1 MSSALKTK
9 SKGVTKTR
17 RTPKKPDP
25 LSRRFRKLTLSNSPM
40 NVNNNINVNNLIERF
55 KKLSLKKDGPWIVAS
70 QHSSLR
76 RDGQLRQSYRYFEN
90 KPVSTAALYAEER
103 VRLDVAT
110 ERYKL
115 GKQEK
120 LENDVILSVSHGRQ
134 MLVKRYFTVPDD
146 TIVILLTYPDHLL
159 YASANW
165 RNFLNP
171 LYTRRGLDELFLG
184 GNLERTLVF
193 NREKIDHVQ
202 VDIRIPGDLCENLE
216 LQYQDPERFPH
227 LGVFSLPFQNPRKG
241 GIADFVVTKGND
253 DWPGNDY
260 MQLNAA
266 RRTLDGLVKNF
277 KGKII
282 IVNSC
287 REKNEPMSV

>member
-1 MSSALKTK
+1 
-9 SKGVTKTR
+9 
-17 RTPKKPDP
+17 
-25 LSRRFRKLTLSNSPM
+25 M

-55 KKLSLKKDGPWIVAS
+55 KKLSIKKDGPWIVAS

-76 RDGQLRQSYRYFEN
+76 RDGQLRQSYRYFEG
-90 KPVSTAALYAEER
+90 KPFTTNALYAEER
-103 VRLDVAT
+103 VRLDVTA

-120 LENDVILSVSHGRQ
+120 LDNDVILSVAHGRQ
-134 MLVKRYFTVPDD
+134 MLDKRYFTVPSD

-159 YASANW
+159 YASQNW

>member
-1 MSSALKTK
+1 MSSALKIK

-17 RTPKKPDP
+17 QTSKKPNL
-25 LSRRFRKLTLSNSPM
+25 LSKKFSKLTLSNSPM

-55 KKLSLKKDGPWIVAS
+55 KKLSIKKDGPWIVAS

-76 RDGQLRQSYRYFEN
+76 RDGQLRQSYRYFEG
-90 KPVSTAALYAEER
+90 KPFTTNALYAEER
-103 VRLDVAT
+103 VRLDVTA

-120 LENDVILSVSHGRQ
+120 LDNDVILSVAHGRQ
-134 MLVKRYFTVPDD
+134 MLDKRYFTVPSD

-159 YASANW
+159 YASQNW

>member
-1 MSSALKTK
+1 MSSTLKIK

-17 RTPKKPDP
+17 RTSKKPNL
-25 LSRRFRKLTLSNSPM
+25 LSKKFSKLTLSNSPM

-55 KKLSLKKDGPWIVAS
+55 KKLSIKKDGPWIVAS

-76 RDGQLRQSYRYFEN
+76 RDGQLRQSYRYFEG
-90 KPVSTAALYAEER
+90 KPFSASALYAEER
-103 VRLDVAT
+103 DR
-110 ERYKL
+110 L

-120 LENDVILSVSHGRQ
+120 LDDDVILSVSHGRQ
-134 MLVKRYFTVPDD
+134 MLVKRYFTVPND

-159 YASANW
+159 YASQNW

-171 LYTRRGLDELFLG
+171 LYTRKGLDELFLG
-184 GNLERTLVF
+184 GKLERTLVF

-216 LQYQDPERFPH
+216 LQYQDPETFPH
-227 LGVFSLPFQNPRKG
+227 LGVFGLPFQNPRKG

-260 MQLNAA
+260 MQLNAV

>member
-1 MSSALKTK
+1 MSSALKIK

-17 RTPKKPDP
+17 RTPKKPNL
-25 LSRRFRKLTLSNSPM
+25 LSKKFSKLTLSNSPM

-55 KKLSLKKDGPWIVAS
+55 KKLSIKKDGPWIVAS

-76 RDGQLRQSYRYFEN
+76 RDGQLRQSYRYFEG
-90 KPVSTAALYAEER
+90 KPFTTSALYAEER
-103 VRLDVAT
+103 VRLDVTA

-120 LENDVILSVSHGRQ
+120 LDNDVILSVAHGRQ
-134 MLVKRYFTVPDD
+134 MLDKRYFTVPSD

-159 YASANW
+159 YASQNW

-216 LQYQDPERFPH
+216 LQYQDPETFPH
-227 LGVFSLPFQNPRKG
+227 LGVFGLPFQNPRKG

-260 MQLNAA
+260 MQLNAV

-287 REKNEPMSV
+287 REKNDPMSV

>member
-25 LSRRFRKLTLSNSPM
+25 LSKQFRKLTLSNSPM

-134 MLVKRYFTVPDD
+134 MLVKRYFTVPED

-171 LYTRRGLDELFLG
+171 LYTRKGLDELFTG
-184 GNLERTLVF
+184 GKLERTLVF
-193 NREKIDHVQ
+193 NREKVDHVQ

-216 LQYQDPERFPH
+216 LFYQDPERFPH
-227 LGVFSLPFQNPRKG
+227 LGIFELPFKKIRFG

-253 DWPGNDY
+253 DWPGNNY
-260 MQLNAA
+260 TQLNAA
-266 RRTLDGLVKNF
+266 KKTLDGLVKIY

>member
-1 MSSALKTK
+1 
-9 SKGVTKTR
+9 
-17 RTPKKPDP
+17 
-25 LSRRFRKLTLSNSPM
+25 M

-55 KKLSLKKDGPWIVAS
+55 KKLSIKKDGPWIVAS

-76 RDGQLRQSYRYFEN
+76 RDGQLRQSYKYFEG
-90 KPVSTAALYAEER
+90 KPFTTSALYAEER
-103 VRLDVAT
+103 VRLDVTA

-120 LENDVILSVSHGRQ
+120 LGDDVILSVAHGRQ
-134 MLVKRYFTVPDD
+134 MFVKRYFTVPSD

-159 YASANW
+159 YASQNW

-184 GNLERTLVF
+184 GKLERTLVF

-216 LQYQDPERFPH
+216 FQYQDPEKFPH
-227 LGVFSLPFQNPRKG
+227 LGLFSLPFQNPRKG

-253 DWPGNDY
+253 DWPGNNY
-260 MQLNAA
+260 MQLNATK
-266 RRTLDGLVKNF
+266 RTLDGLVKNF